1 MVTNAQQTKYD
12 TSSTHLHANREKH
25 WASVFL
31 PELSQVLADKCEV
44 QKFSG
49 VLWLSRFSSTEQ
61 HIPITA
67 FLSSLLHCSII
78 QPNLSFCLSSAF
90 VDVPF
95 FSRSKPH
102 IYIKS
107 HALAGSTVTNS
118 CYVILLYLYVI
129 TQLSLLNC
137 LRQMCI
143 YYSFA

>member
-44 QKFSG
+44 EKFSG

-67 FLSSLLHCSII
+67 FLSSFPSLF
-78 QPNLSFCLSSAF
+78 NYSA
-90 VDVPF
+90 P
-95 FSRSKPH
+95 
-102 IYIKS
+102 IYPS
-107 HALAGSTVTNS
+107 VSPLP
-118 CYVILLYLYVI
+118 L
-129 TQLSLLNC
+129 
-137 LRQMCI
+137 
-143 YYSFA
+143 

>member
-1 MVTNAQQTKYD
+1 MLTNYYLPGEREKTNAQQTKQTKYD

-78 QPNLSFCLSSAF
+78 QPQL
-90 VDVPF
+90 
-95 FSRSKPH
+95 
-102 IYIKS
+102 
-107 HALAGSTVTNS
+107 
-118 CYVILLYLYVI
+118 IL
-129 TQLSLLNC
+129 LSLLC
-137 LRQMCI
+137 LCRCAFFFLKQTTYLHKKPCF
-143 YYSFA
+143 SG